1 MLYCERKVMRILF
14 FNTKGEYNFMSNFF
28 RKTSTTTDSR
38 GNVITETKFSYGKII
53 ALAAAVIIAAILL
66 LRMVVTV
73 PTGYTGILTTF
84 GRVEPN
90 TIDAGV
96 HMIAPWQKVVKL
108 DNRAQK
114 VNVETDTF
122 SKDIQ
127 QVKVNLSVNF
137 RIDQSTAQELYKT
150 VGVNYYDSVML
161 PRILENVKAVVA
173 EYSAENLVAK
183 RGELSDEILS
193 RLTDDA
199 AAYGINVISISV
211 EDIDFTDEFTDAVE
225 RKQVATQ
232 NKLAAETEQ
241 AQKTMEE
248 QAAADRAVINA
259 KAKAEQ
265 DIIAANAELEVTKI
279 QAEAALYAGEKEA
292 EMNKRIAE
300 SLTPQLIKYYYIKQ
314 WKGELPKTVLGESS
328 SFMINLDQ

>member
-1 MLYCERKVMRILF
+1 MIKFFYNEEMEELRWGHIIGSVIGLIVAIILA
-14 FNTKGEYNFMSNFF
+14 
-28 RKTSTTTDSR
+28 
-38 GNVITETKFSYGKII
+38 FSMIK
-53 ALAAAVIIAAILL
+53 
-66 LRMVVTV
+66 TV

-84 GRVEPN
+84 GKVEPN
-90 TIDAGV
+90 TVSAGV
-96 HMIAPWQKVVKL
+96 HVIAPWQKIVKL
-108 DNRAQK
+108 DNRTQK
-114 VNVETDTF
+114 VSVETDTF

-127 QVKVNLSVNF
+127 QVKVSLAVNF
-137 RIDQSTAQELYKT
+137 CIDQATAQELYKT
-150 VGVNYYDSVML
+150 VGVNYYESVVL

-183 RGELSDEILS
+183 RGELSDEILT

-199 AAYGINVISISV
+199 AAYGINIISISV

-225 RKQVATQ
+225 RKQVASQ

-248 QAAADRAVINA
+248 QAAADRAVISA

-265 DIIAANAELEVTKI
+265 DVIAANAELEVTKI

-300 SLTPQLIKYYYIKQ
+300 SLTPNLVKYYYIKQ
-314 WKGELPKTVLGESS
+314 WEGVLPKTVLGEDN
-328 SFMINLDQ
+328 SFMISLE

>member
-1 MLYCERKVMRILF
+1 MIKFFYDEKMDEFRWGHIIGSVVALIVAIILA
-14 FNTKGEYNFMSNFF
+14 
-28 RKTSTTTDSR
+28 
-38 GNVITETKFSYGKII
+38 FSMIK
-53 ALAAAVIIAAILL
+53 
-66 LRMVVTV
+66 TV

-84 GRVEPN
+84 GKVEPN
-90 TIDAGV
+90 TVSAGV
-96 HMIAPWQKVVKL
+96 HVIAPWQKIVKL
-108 DNRAQK
+108 DNRTQK
-114 VNVETDTF
+114 VSVETDTF

-127 QVKVNLSVNF
+127 QVKVSLAVNF
-137 RIDQSTAQELYKT
+137 CIDQTTAQELYKT
-150 VGVNYYDSVML
+150 VCVNYYESVVL

-183 RGELSDEILS
+183 RGELSDEILT

-199 AAYGINVISISV
+199 AAYGINIISISV

-248 QAAADRAVINA
+248 QAAADRAVISA

-265 DIIAANAELEVTKI
+265 DVIAANAELEVTKI

-300 SLTPQLIKYYYIKQ
+300 SLTPNLVKYYYIKQ
-314 WKGELPKTVLGESS
+314 WEGVLPKTVLGEDN
-328 SFMINLDQ
+328 SFMISLE

>member
-1 MLYCERKVMRILF
+1 MIKF
-14 FNTKGEYNFMSNFF
+14 FYDEEMDEFKWGHIIGS
-28 RKTSTTTDSR
+28 
-38 GNVITETKFSYGKII
+38 VI
-53 ALAAAVIIAAILL
+53 ALIIVIILAFSMIK
-66 LRMVVTV
+66 TV

-84 GRVEPN
+84 GKVEPN
-90 TIDAGV
+90 TVSAGV
-96 HMIAPWQKVVKL
+96 HVIAPWQKIVKL
-108 DNRAQK
+108 DNRTQK
-114 VNVETDTF
+114 VSVETDTF

-127 QVKVNLSVNF
+127 QVKVSLAVNF
-137 RIDQSTAQELYKT
+137 CIDQATAQELYKT
-150 VGVNYYDSVML
+150 VGVNYYESVVL

-183 RGELSDEILS
+183 RGELSDEILT

-199 AAYGINVISISV
+199 AAYGINIISISV

-248 QAAADRAVINA
+248 QAAADRAVISA

-265 DIIAANAELEVTKI
+265 DVIAANAELEVTKI

-300 SLTPQLIKYYYIKQ
+300 SLTPNLVKYYYIKQ
-314 WKGELPKTVLGESS
+314 WEGVLPKTVLGEDN
-328 SFMINLDQ
+328 SFMISLE

>member
-1 MLYCERKVMRILF
+1 MIKFFYDEEMDEFKWGHIIVSFVALIVAIILA
-14 FNTKGEYNFMSNFF
+14 
-28 RKTSTTTDSR
+28 
-38 GNVITETKFSYGKII
+38 FSMIK
-53 ALAAAVIIAAILL
+53 
-66 LRMVVTV
+66 TV

-84 GRVEPN
+84 GKVEPN
-90 TIDAGV
+90 TVSAGV
-96 HMIAPWQKVVKL
+96 HVIAPWQKIVKL
-108 DNRAQK
+108 DNRTQK
-114 VNVETDTF
+114 VSVETDTF

-127 QVKVNLSVNF
+127 QVKVSLAVNF
-137 RIDQSTAQELYKT
+137 CIDQATAQELYKT
-150 VGVNYYDSVML
+150 VGVNYYESVVL

-183 RGELSDEILS
+183 RGELSDEILT

-199 AAYGINVISISV
+199 AAYGINIISISV

-248 QAAADRAVINA
+248 QAAADRAVISA

-265 DIIAANAELEVTKI
+265 DVIAANAELEVTKI

-292 EMNKRIAE
+292 EMHKRIAE
-300 SLTPQLIKYYYIKQ
+300 SLTPNLVKYYYIKQ
-314 WKGELPKTVLGESS
+314 WEGVLPKTVLGEDN
-328 SFMINLDQ
+328 SFMISLE

>member
-1 MLYCERKVMRILF
+1 MIKF
-14 FNTKGEYNFMSNFF
+14 FYDKEMDEFKWGHMIGSF
-28 RKTSTTTDSR
+28 
-38 GNVITETKFSYGKII
+38 V
-53 ALAAAVIIAAILL
+53 ALIVVIILAFSMIK
-66 LRMVVTV
+66 TV

-84 GRVEPN
+84 GKVEPN
-90 TIDAGV
+90 TVSAGV
-96 HMIAPWQKVVKL
+96 HVIAPWQKIVKL
-108 DNRAQK
+108 DNRTQK
-114 VNVETDTF
+114 VSVETDTF

-127 QVKVNLSVNF
+127 QVKVSLAVNF
-137 RIDQSTAQELYKT
+137 CIDQATAQELYKT
-150 VGVNYYDSVML
+150 VGVNYYDSVVL

-183 RGELSDEILS
+183 RGELSDEILT

-199 AAYGINVISISV
+199 AAYGINIISISV

-248 QAAADRAVINA
+248 QAAADRAVISA

-265 DIIAANAELEVTKI
+265 DVIAANAELEVTKI

-300 SLTPQLIKYYYIKQ
+300 SLTPNLVKYYYIKQ
-314 WKGELPKTVLGESS
+314 WEGVLPKTVLGEDN
-328 SFMINLDQ
+328 SFMISLE

>member
-1 MLYCERKVMRILF
+1 MIKFFYDDKMDEFKWGHMIGSFVALIVAIILA
-14 FNTKGEYNFMSNFF
+14 
-28 RKTSTTTDSR
+28 
-38 GNVITETKFSYGKII
+38 FSMIK
-53 ALAAAVIIAAILL
+53 
-66 LRMVVTV
+66 TV

-84 GRVEPN
+84 GKVEPN
-90 TIDAGV
+90 TVSAGV
-96 HMIAPWQKVVKL
+96 HVIAPWQKIVKL
-108 DNRAQK
+108 DNRTQK
-114 VNVETDTF
+114 VSVETDTF

-127 QVKVNLSVNF
+127 QVKVSLAVNF
-137 RIDQSTAQELYKT
+137 CIDQATAQELYKT
-150 VGVNYYDSVML
+150 VGVNYYESVVL

-183 RGELSDEILS
+183 RGELSDEILT

-199 AAYGINVISISV
+199 AAYGINIISISV

-248 QAAADRAVINA
+248 QAAADRAVISA

-265 DIIAANAELEVTKI
+265 DVIAANAELEVTKI

-300 SLTPQLIKYYYIKQ
+300 SLTPNLVKYYYIKQ
-314 WKGELPKTVLGESS
+314 WEGVLPKTVLGEDN
-328 SFMINLDQ
+328 SFMISLE

>member
-1 MLYCERKVMRILF
+1 MIKFFYDEKMDEFRWGHIIGGVVALIVAIILA
-14 FNTKGEYNFMSNFF
+14 
-28 RKTSTTTDSR
+28 
-38 GNVITETKFSYGKII
+38 FSMIK
-53 ALAAAVIIAAILL
+53 
-66 LRMVVTV
+66 TV

-84 GRVEPN
+84 GKVEPN
-90 TIDAGV
+90 TVSAGV
-96 HMIAPWQKVVKL
+96 HVIAPWQKIVKL
-108 DNRAQK
+108 DNRTQK
-114 VNVETDTF
+114 VSVETDTF

-127 QVKVNLSVNF
+127 QVKVSLAVNF
-137 RIDQSTAQELYKT
+137 CIDQATAQELYKT
-150 VGVNYYDSVML
+150 VGVNYYESVVL

-183 RGELSDEILS
+183 RGELSDEILT

-199 AAYGINVISISV
+199 AAYGINIISISV

-225 RKQVATQ
+225 RKQVASQ

-248 QAAADRAVINA
+248 QAAADRAVISA

-300 SLTPQLIKYYYIKQ
+300 SLTPNLVKYYYIKQ
-314 WKGELPKTVLGESS
+314 WEGVLPKTVLGEDN
-328 SFMINLDQ
+328 SFMISLE

>member
-1 MLYCERKVMRILF
+1 MIKFFYDDKMDEFRWGHIVGSFVALIVALILA
-14 FNTKGEYNFMSNFF
+14 
-28 RKTSTTTDSR
+28 
-38 GNVITETKFSYGKII
+38 FSMIK
-53 ALAAAVIIAAILL
+53 
-66 LRMVVTV
+66 TV
-73 PTGYTGILTTF
+73 PTGYTGILTSF
-84 GRVEPN
+84 GKVEPN
-90 TIDAGV
+90 TVSAGV
-96 HMIAPWQKVVKL
+96 HVIAPWQKIVKL
-108 DNRAQK
+108 DNRTQK
-114 VNVETDTF
+114 VSVETDTF

-127 QVKVNLSVNF
+127 QVKVSLAVNF
-137 RIDQSTAQELYKT
+137 CIDQATAQELYKT
-150 VGVNYYDSVML
+150 VGVNYYESVVL

-183 RGELSDEILS
+183 RGELSDEILT

-199 AAYGINVISISV
+199 AAYGINIISISV

-248 QAAADRAVINA
+248 QAAADRAVISA

-265 DIIAANAELEVTKI
+265 DVIAANAELEVTKI

-300 SLTPQLIKYYYIKQ
+300 SLTPNLVKYYYIKQ
-314 WKGELPKTVLGESS
+314 WEGVLPKTVLGEDN
-328 SFMINLDQ
+328 SFMISLE

>member
-1 MLYCERKVMRILF
+1 MIKFFYDEEMDEFRWGHIIGSVVGLIVAIILAFSMIRI
-14 FNTKGEYNFMSNFF
+14 
-28 RKTSTTTDSR
+28 
-38 GNVITETKFSYGKII
+38 
-53 ALAAAVIIAAILL
+53 
-66 LRMVVTV
+66 V

-84 GRVEPN
+84 GKVEPN
-90 TIDAGV
+90 TVSAGV
-96 HMIAPWQKVVKL
+96 HVIAPWQKIVKL
-108 DNRAQK
+108 DNRTQK
-114 VNVETDTF
+114 VSVETDTF

-127 QVKVNLSVNF
+127 QVKVSLAVNF
-137 RIDQSTAQELYKT
+137 CIDQATAQELYKT
-150 VGVNYYDSVML
+150 VGVNYYESVVL

-183 RGELSDEILS
+183 RGELSDEILT

-199 AAYGINVISISV
+199 AAYGINIISISV

-225 RKQVATQ
+225 RKQVASQ

-248 QAAADRAVINA
+248 QAAADRAVISA

-265 DIIAANAELEVTKI
+265 DVIAANAELEVTKI

-300 SLTPQLIKYYYIKQ
+300 SLTPNLVKYYYIKQ
-314 WKGELPKTVLGESS
+314 WEGVLPKTVLGEDN
-328 SFMINLDQ
+328 SFMISLE

>member
-1 MLYCERKVMRILF
+1 MIKFFYDEKMDEFRWGHLIGSFVALIVALIL
-14 FNTKGEYNFMSNFF
+14 
-28 RKTSTTTDSR
+28 
-38 GNVITETKFSYGKII
+38 
-53 ALAAAVIIAAILL
+53 ALSMIK
-66 LRMVVTV
+66 TV

-84 GRVEPN
+84 GKVEPN
-90 TIDAGV
+90 TVSAGV
-96 HMIAPWQKVVKL
+96 HVIAPWQKIVKL
-108 DNRAQK
+108 DNRTQK
-114 VNVETDTF
+114 VSVETDTF

-127 QVKVNLSVNF
+127 QVKVSLAVNF
-137 RIDQSTAQELYKT
+137 CIDQATAQELYKT
-150 VGVNYYDSVML
+150 VGVNYYESVVL

-183 RGELSDEILS
+183 RGELSDEILT

-199 AAYGINVISISV
+199 AAYGINIISISV

-248 QAAADRAVINA
+248 QAAADRAVISA

-265 DIIAANAELEVTKI
+265 DVIAANAELEVTKI

-300 SLTPQLIKYYYIKQ
+300 SLTPNLVKYYYIKQ
-314 WKGELPKTVLGESS
+314 WEGVLPKTVLGEDN
-328 SFMINLDQ
+328 SFMISLE

>member
-1 MLYCERKVMRILF
+1 MIKF
-14 FNTKGEYNFMSNFF
+14 FYDEDMDEFNWGH
-28 RKTSTTTDSR
+28 
-38 GNVITETKFSYGKII
+38 II
-53 ALAAAVIIAAILL
+53 GSAIVLIVVIILAFSMIK
-66 LRMVVTV
+66 TV
-73 PTGYTGILTTF
+73 PTGYTGILTSF
-84 GRVEPN
+84 GKVEPN
-90 TIDAGV
+90 TVSAGV
-96 HMIAPWQKVVKL
+96 HVIAPWQKIVKL
-108 DNRAQK
+108 DNRTQK
-114 VNVETDTF
+114 VSVETDTF

-127 QVKVNLSVNF
+127 QVKVSLAVNF
-137 RIDQSTAQELYKT
+137 CIDQATAQELYKT
-150 VGVNYYDSVML
+150 VGVNYYESVVL

-183 RGELSDEILS
+183 RGELSDEILT

-199 AAYGINVISISV
+199 AAYGINIISISV

-248 QAAADRAVINA
+248 QAAADRAVISA

-265 DIIAANAELEVTKI
+265 DVIAANAELEVTKI

-300 SLTPQLIKYYYIKQ
+300 SLTPNLVKYYYIKQ
-314 WKGELPKTVLGESS
+314 WEGVLPKTVLGEDN
-328 SFMINLDQ
+328 SFMISLE

>member
-1 MLYCERKVMRILF
+1 MIKF
-14 FNTKGEYNFMSNFF
+14 FYDEKMDEF
-28 RKTSTTTDSR
+28 RW
-38 GNVITETKFSYGKII
+38 GHII
-53 ALAAAVIIAAILL
+53 GSFVALIVVIILAFSMIK
-66 LRMVVTV
+66 TV

-84 GRVEPN
+84 GKVEPN
-90 TIDAGV
+90 TVSAGV
-96 HMIAPWQKVVKL
+96 HVIAPWQKIVKL
-108 DNRAQK
+108 DNRTQK
-114 VNVETDTF
+114 VSVETDTF

-127 QVKVNLSVNF
+127 QVKVSLAVNF
-137 RIDQSTAQELYKT
+137 CIDQATAQELYKT
-150 VGVNYYDSVML
+150 VGVNYYESVVL

-183 RGELSDEILS
+183 RGELSDEILT

-199 AAYGINVISISV
+199 AAYGINIISISV

-248 QAAADRAVINA
+248 QAAADRAVISA

-265 DIIAANAELEVTKI
+265 DVIAANAELEVTKI

-300 SLTPQLIKYYYIKQ
+300 SLTPNLVKYYYIKQ
-314 WKGELPKTVLGESS
+314 WEGVLPKTVLGEDN
-328 SFMINLDQ
+328 SFMISLE

>member
-1 MLYCERKVMRILF
+1 MIKFFYDEEMDEFKWGHLIGSFVALIVALILA
-14 FNTKGEYNFMSNFF
+14 
-28 RKTSTTTDSR
+28 
-38 GNVITETKFSYGKII
+38 FSMIK
-53 ALAAAVIIAAILL
+53 
-66 LRMVVTV
+66 TV

-84 GRVEPN
+84 GKVEPN
-90 TIDAGV
+90 TVSAGV
-96 HMIAPWQKVVKL
+96 HVIAPWQKIVKL
-108 DNRAQK
+108 DNRTQK
-114 VNVETDTF
+114 VSVETDTF

-127 QVKVNLSVNF
+127 QVKVSLAVNF
-137 RIDQSTAQELYKT
+137 CIDQATAQELYKT
-150 VGVNYYDSVML
+150 VGVNYYDSVVL

-183 RGELSDEILS
+183 RGELSDEILT

-199 AAYGINVISISV
+199 AAYGINIISISV

-248 QAAADRAVINA
+248 QAAADRAVISA

-265 DIIAANAELEVTKI
+265 DVIAANAELEVTKI

-300 SLTPQLIKYYYIKQ
+300 SLTPNLVKYYYIKQ
-314 WKGELPKTVLGESS
+314 WEGVLPKTVLGEDN
-328 SFMINLDQ
+328 SFMISLE

>member
-1 MLYCERKVMRILF
+1 MIKFFYDEEMDEFKWGHMIGSFVALIVALILA
-14 FNTKGEYNFMSNFF
+14 
-28 RKTSTTTDSR
+28 
-38 GNVITETKFSYGKII
+38 FSMIK
-53 ALAAAVIIAAILL
+53 
-66 LRMVVTV
+66 TV

-84 GRVEPN
+84 GKVEPN
-90 TIDAGV
+90 TVSAGV
-96 HMIAPWQKVVKL
+96 HVIAPWQKIVKL
-108 DNRAQK
+108 DNRTQK
-114 VNVETDTF
+114 VSVETDTF

-127 QVKVNLSVNF
+127 QVKVSLAVNF
-137 RIDQSTAQELYKT
+137 CIDQATAQELYKT
-150 VGVNYYDSVML
+150 VGVNYYESVVL

-183 RGELSDEILS
+183 RGELSDEILT

-199 AAYGINVISISV
+199 AAYGINIISISV

-248 QAAADRAVINA
+248 QAAADRAVISA

-265 DIIAANAELEVTKI
+265 DVIAANAELEVTKI

-300 SLTPQLIKYYYIKQ
+300 SLTPNLVKYYYIKQ
-314 WKGELPKTVLGESS
+314 WEGVLPKTVLGEDN
-328 SFMINLDQ
+328 SFMISLE

>member
-1 MLYCERKVMRILF
+1 MIKFFYDDKMDEFRWGHIIGSVVGLIVAIILA
-14 FNTKGEYNFMSNFF
+14 
-28 RKTSTTTDSR
+28 
-38 GNVITETKFSYGKII
+38 FSMIK
-53 ALAAAVIIAAILL
+53 
-66 LRMVVTV
+66 TV

-84 GRVEPN
+84 GKVEPN
-90 TIDAGV
+90 TVSAGV
-96 HMIAPWQKVVKL
+96 HVIAPWQKIVKL
-108 DNRAQK
+108 DNRTQK
-114 VNVETDTF
+114 VSVETDTF

-127 QVKVNLSVNF
+127 QVKVSLAVNF
-137 RIDQSTAQELYKT
+137 CIDQATAQELYKT
-150 VGVNYYDSVML
+150 VGVNYYESVVL

-183 RGELSDEILS
+183 RGELSDEILT

-199 AAYGINVISISV
+199 AAYGINIISISV

-225 RKQVATQ
+225 RKQVASQ

-248 QAAADRAVINA
+248 QAAADRAVISA

-265 DIIAANAELEVTKI
+265 DVIAANAELEVTKI

-300 SLTPQLIKYYYIKQ
+300 SLTPNLVKYYYIKQ
-314 WKGELPKTVLGESS
+314 WEGVLPKTVLGEDN
-328 SFMINLDQ
+328 SFMISLE

>member
-1 MLYCERKVMRILF
+1 MIKFFYDKEMDEFRWGHMIGSFVALIVAIILA
-14 FNTKGEYNFMSNFF
+14 
-28 RKTSTTTDSR
+28 
-38 GNVITETKFSYGKII
+38 FSMIK
-53 ALAAAVIIAAILL
+53 
-66 LRMVVTV
+66 TV

-84 GRVEPN
+84 GKVEPN
-90 TIDAGV
+90 TVSAGV
-96 HMIAPWQKVVKL
+96 HVIAPWQKIVKL
-108 DNRAQK
+108 DNRTQK
-114 VNVETDTF
+114 VSVETDTF

-127 QVKVNLSVNF
+127 QVKVSLAVNF
-137 RIDQSTAQELYKT
+137 CIDYATAQELYKT
-150 VGVNYYDSVML
+150 VGVNYYESVVL

-183 RGELSDEILS
+183 RGELSDEILT

-199 AAYGINVISISV
+199 AAYGINIISISV

-248 QAAADRAVINA
+248 QAAADRAVISA

-265 DIIAANAELEVTKI
+265 DVIAANAELEVTKI

-300 SLTPQLIKYYYIKQ
+300 SLTPNLVKYYYIKQ
-314 WKGELPKTVLGESS
+314 WEGVLPKTVLGEDN
-328 SFMINLDQ
+328 SFMISLE

>member
-1 MLYCERKVMRILF
+1 MIKF
-14 FNTKGEYNFMSNFF
+14 FYDEKMDEF
-28 RKTSTTTDSR
+28 RWGHMIGS
-38 GNVITETKFSYGKII
+38 FI
-53 ALAAAVIIAAILL
+53 ALIVALILAFS
-66 LRMVVTV
+66 MIKTV
-73 PTGYTGILTTF
+73 PTGYTGILTSF
-84 GRVEPN
+84 GKVEPN
-90 TIDAGV
+90 TVGAGV
-96 HMIAPWQKVVKL
+96 HVIAPWQKIVKL
-108 DNRAQK
+108 DNRTQK
-114 VNVETDTF
+114 VSVETDTF

-127 QVKVNLSVNF
+127 QVKVSLAVNF
-137 RIDQSTAQELYKT
+137 CIDQATAQELYKT
-150 VGVNYYDSVML
+150 VGVNYYESVVL

-183 RGELSDEILS
+183 RGELSDEILT

-199 AAYGINVISISV
+199 AAYGINIISISV

-248 QAAADRAVINA
+248 QAAADRAVISA

-265 DIIAANAELEVTKI
+265 DVIAANAELEVTKI

-300 SLTPQLIKYYYIKQ
+300 SLTPNLVKYYYIKQ
-314 WKGELPKTVLGESS
+314 WEGVLPKTVLGEDN
-328 SFMINLDQ
+328 SFMISLE

>member
-1 MLYCERKVMRILF
+1 MIKF
-14 FNTKGEYNFMSNFF
+14 FYDEEIDEFKWGHMIGSF
-28 RKTSTTTDSR
+28 
-38 GNVITETKFSYGKII
+38 V
-53 ALAAAVIIAAILL
+53 ALIVVIILAFSMIK
-66 LRMVVTV
+66 TV

-84 GRVEPN
+84 GKVEPN
-90 TIDAGV
+90 TVSAGV
-96 HMIAPWQKVVKL
+96 HVIAPWQKIVKL
-108 DNRAQK
+108 DNRTQK
-114 VNVETDTF
+114 VSVETDTF

-127 QVKVNLSVNF
+127 QVKVSLAVNF
-137 RIDQSTAQELYKT
+137 CIDQATAQELYKT
-150 VGVNYYDSVML
+150 VGVNYYESVVL

-183 RGELSDEILS
+183 RGELSDEILT

-199 AAYGINVISISV
+199 AAYGINIISISV

-248 QAAADRAVINA
+248 QAAADRAVISA

-265 DIIAANAELEVTKI
+265 DVIAANAELEVTKI

-300 SLTPQLIKYYYIKQ
+300 SLTPNLVKYYYIKQ
-314 WKGELPKTVLGESS
+314 WEGVLPKTVLGEDN
-328 SFMINLDQ
+328 SFMISLE

>member
-1 MLYCERKVMRILF
+1 MIKF
-14 FNTKGEYNFMSNFF
+14 FYDKEMDEFKWGHMVGSF
-28 RKTSTTTDSR
+28 
-38 GNVITETKFSYGKII
+38 VVLIV
-53 ALAAAVIIAAILL
+53 AVILAFSMIK
-66 LRMVVTV
+66 TV

-84 GRVEPN
+84 GKVEPN
-90 TIDAGV
+90 TVSAGV
-96 HMIAPWQKVVKL
+96 HVIAPWQKIVKL
-108 DNRAQK
+108 DNRTQK
-114 VNVETDTF
+114 VSVETDTF

-127 QVKVNLSVNF
+127 QVKISLAVNF
-137 RIDQSTAQELYKT
+137 CIDQATAQELYKT
-150 VGVNYYDSVML
+150 VGVNYYESVVL

-183 RGELSDEILS
+183 RGELSDEILT

-199 AAYGINVISISV
+199 AAYGINIISISV

-248 QAAADRAVINA
+248 QAAADRAVISA

-265 DIIAANAELEVTKI
+265 DVIAANAELEVTKI

-300 SLTPQLIKYYYIKQ
+300 SLTPNLVKYYYIKQ
-314 WKGELPKTVLGESS
+314 WEGVLPKTVLGEDN
-328 SFMINLDQ
+328 SFMISLE

>member
-1 MLYCERKVMRILF
+1 MIKFFYDEKMDEFRWAHIIGSVVALIVAIILA
-14 FNTKGEYNFMSNFF
+14 
-28 RKTSTTTDSR
+28 
-38 GNVITETKFSYGKII
+38 FSMIK
-53 ALAAAVIIAAILL
+53 
-66 LRMVVTV
+66 TV

-84 GRVEPN
+84 GKVEPN
-90 TIDAGV
+90 TVSAGV
-96 HMIAPWQKVVKL
+96 HVIAPWQKIVKL
-108 DNRAQK
+108 DNRTQK
-114 VNVETDTF
+114 VSVETDTF

-127 QVKVNLSVNF
+127 QVKVSLAVNF
-137 RIDQSTAQELYKT
+137 CIDQTTAQELYKT
-150 VGVNYYDSVML
+150 VGVNYYDSVVL

-183 RGELSDEILS
+183 RGELSDEILT

-199 AAYGINVISISV
+199 AAYGINIISISV

-248 QAAADRAVINA
+248 QAAADRAVISA

-265 DIIAANAELEVTKI
+265 DVIAANAELEVTKI

-300 SLTPQLIKYYYIKQ
+300 SLTPNLVKYYYIKQ
-314 WKGELPKTVLGESS
+314 WEGVLPKTVLGEDN
-328 SFMINLDQ
+328 SFMISLE

>member
-1 MLYCERKVMRILF
+1 MIKFFYDEKMDEFRWGHIIVSVVALIVAIILA
-14 FNTKGEYNFMSNFF
+14 
-28 RKTSTTTDSR
+28 
-38 GNVITETKFSYGKII
+38 FSMIK
-53 ALAAAVIIAAILL
+53 
-66 LRMVVTV
+66 TV

-84 GRVEPN
+84 GKVEPN
-90 TIDAGV
+90 TVSAGV
-96 HMIAPWQKVVKL
+96 HVIAPWQKIVKL
-108 DNRAQK
+108 DNRTQK
-114 VNVETDTF
+114 VSVETDTF

-127 QVKVNLSVNF
+127 QVKVSLAVNF
-137 RIDQSTAQELYKT
+137 CIDQATAQELYKT
-150 VGVNYYDSVML
+150 VGVNYYDSVVL

-183 RGELSDEILS
+183 RGELSDEILT

-199 AAYGINVISISV
+199 AAYGINIISISV

-225 RKQVATQ
+225 RKQVASQ

-248 QAAADRAVINA
+248 QAAADRAVISA
-259 KAKAEQ
+259 KARAEQ

-300 SLTPQLIKYYYIKQ
+300 SLTPNLVKYYYIKQ
-314 WKGELPKTVLGESS
+314 WEGVLPKTVLGEDS
-328 SFMINLDQ
+328 SFMISLE

>member
-1 MLYCERKVMRILF
+1 MIKF
-14 FNTKGEYNFMSNFF
+14 FYDEDMDEFNWGH
-28 RKTSTTTDSR
+28 
-38 GNVITETKFSYGKII
+38 II
-53 ALAAAVIIAAILL
+53 VSFVALIVVIILAFSMIK
-66 LRMVVTV
+66 TV

-84 GRVEPN
+84 GKVEPN
-90 TIDAGV
+90 TVSAGV
-96 HMIAPWQKVVKL
+96 HIIAPWQKIVKL
-108 DNRAQK
+108 DNRTQK
-114 VNVETDTF
+114 VSVETDTF

-127 QVKVNLSVNF
+127 QVKVSLAVNF
-137 RIDQSTAQELYKT
+137 CIDQATAQELYKT
-150 VGVNYYDSVML
+150 VGVNYYESVVL

-183 RGELSDEILS
+183 RGELSDEILT

-199 AAYGINVISISV
+199 AAYGINIISISV

-248 QAAADRAVINA
+248 QAAADRAVISA

-265 DIIAANAELEVTKI
+265 DVIAANAELEVTKI

-300 SLTPQLIKYYYIKQ
+300 SLTPNLVKYYYIKQ
-314 WKGELPKTVLGESS
+314 WEGVLPKTVLGEDN
-328 SFMINLDQ
+328 SFMISLE

>member
-1 MLYCERKVMRILF
+1 MIKFFYNEEMEEFRWGHIIGSIVALIVAIILA
-14 FNTKGEYNFMSNFF
+14 
-28 RKTSTTTDSR
+28 
-38 GNVITETKFSYGKII
+38 FSMIK
-53 ALAAAVIIAAILL
+53 
-66 LRMVVTV
+66 TV

-84 GRVEPN
+84 GKVEPN
-90 TIDAGV
+90 TVSAGV
-96 HMIAPWQKVVKL
+96 HVIAPWQKIVKL
-108 DNRAQK
+108 DNRTQK
-114 VNVETDTF
+114 VSVETDTF

-127 QVKVNLSVNF
+127 QVKVSLAVNF
-137 RIDQSTAQELYKT
+137 CIDQATAQELYKT
-150 VGVNYYDSVML
+150 VGVNYYESVVL

-183 RGELSDEILS
+183 RGELSDEILT

-199 AAYGINVISISV
+199 AAYGINIISISV

-225 RKQVATQ
+225 RKQVASQ

-248 QAAADRAVINA
+248 QAAADRAVISA

-265 DIIAANAELEVTKI
+265 DVIAANAELEVTKI

-300 SLTPQLIKYYYIKQ
+300 SLTPNLVKYYYIKQ
-314 WKGELPKTVLGESS
+314 WEGVLPKTVLGEDN
-328 SFMINLDQ
+328 SFMISLE

>member
-1 MLYCERKVMRILF
+1 MIKF
-14 FNTKGEYNFMSNFF
+14 FYDEKMDEFKWGH
-28 RKTSTTTDSR
+28 
-38 GNVITETKFSYGKII
+38 II
-53 ALAAAVIIAAILL
+53 GSFVALIVVIILAFSMIK
-66 LRMVVTV
+66 TV

-84 GRVEPN
+84 GKVEPN
-90 TIDAGV
+90 TVSAGV
-96 HMIAPWQKVVKL
+96 HVIAPWQKIVKL
-108 DNRAQK
+108 DNRTQK
-114 VNVETDTF
+114 VSVETDTF

-127 QVKVNLSVNF
+127 QVKVSLAVNF
-137 RIDQSTAQELYKT
+137 CIDQATAQELYKT
-150 VGVNYYDSVML
+150 VGVNYYESVVL

-183 RGELSDEILS
+183 RGELSDEILT

-199 AAYGINVISISV
+199 AAYGINIISISV

-248 QAAADRAVINA
+248 QAAADRAVISA

-265 DIIAANAELEVTKI
+265 DVIAANAELEVTKI

-300 SLTPQLIKYYYIKQ
+300 SLTPNLVKYYYIKQ
-314 WKGELPKTVLGESS
+314 WKGELPKTVLGEDN
-328 SFMINLDQ
+328 SFMISLE

>member
-1 MLYCERKVMRILF
+1 MIKF
-14 FNTKGEYNFMSNFF
+14 FYDKKMDEF
-28 RKTSTTTDSR
+28 RWEHIIGS
-38 GNVITETKFSYGKII
+38 FI
-53 ALAAAVIIAAILL
+53 ALIVAIILAFSMIK
-66 LRMVVTV
+66 TV

-84 GRVEPN
+84 GKVEPN
-90 TIDAGV
+90 TVSAGV
-96 HMIAPWQKVVKL
+96 HVIAPWQKIVKL
-108 DNRAQK
+108 DNRTQK
-114 VNVETDTF
+114 VSVETDTF

-127 QVKVNLSVNF
+127 QVKVSLAVNF
-137 RIDQSTAQELYKT
+137 CIDQATAQELYKT
-150 VGVNYYDSVML
+150 VGVNYYESVVL

-183 RGELSDEILS
+183 RGELSDEILT

-199 AAYGINVISISV
+199 AAYGINIISISV

-248 QAAADRAVINA
+248 QAAADRAVISA

-265 DIIAANAELEVTKI
+265 DVIAANAELEVTKI

-300 SLTPQLIKYYYIKQ
+300 SLTPNLVKYYYIKQ
-314 WKGELPKTVLGESS
+314 WEGVLPKTVLGEDN
-328 SFMINLDQ
+328 SFMISLE

>member
-1 MLYCERKVMRILF
+1 MIKFFYDEKMDEFRWGHIIGSIVGLIVAIILA
-14 FNTKGEYNFMSNFF
+14 
-28 RKTSTTTDSR
+28 
-38 GNVITETKFSYGKII
+38 FSMIK
-53 ALAAAVIIAAILL
+53 
-66 LRMVVTV
+66 TV

-84 GRVEPN
+84 GKVEPN
-90 TIDAGV
+90 TVSAGV
-96 HMIAPWQKVVKL
+96 HVIAPWQKIVKL
-108 DNRAQK
+108 DNRTQK
-114 VNVETDTF
+114 VSVETDTF

-127 QVKVNLSVNF
+127 QVKVSLAVNF
-137 RIDQSTAQELYKT
+137 CIDQATAQELYKT
-150 VGVNYYDSVML
+150 VGVNYYESVVL

-183 RGELSDEILS
+183 RGELSDEILT

-199 AAYGINVISISV
+199 AAYGINIISISV

-225 RKQVATQ
+225 RKQVASQ

-248 QAAADRAVINA
+248 QAAADRAVISA

-265 DIIAANAELEVTKI
+265 DVIAANAELEVTKI

-300 SLTPQLIKYYYIKQ
+300 SLTPNLVKYYYIKQ
-314 WKGELPKTVLGESS
+314 WEGVLPKTVLGEDN
-328 SFMINLDQ
+328 SFMISLE

>member
-1 MLYCERKVMRILF
+1 MIKFFYDEQMDACRWGHLIGSFVALIVALILA
-14 FNTKGEYNFMSNFF
+14 
-28 RKTSTTTDSR
+28 
-38 GNVITETKFSYGKII
+38 FSMIK
-53 ALAAAVIIAAILL
+53 
-66 LRMVVTV
+66 TV

-90 TIDAGV
+90 TVSAGV
-96 HMIAPWQKVVKL
+96 HVIAPWQKIVKL
-108 DNRAQK
+108 DNRTQK
-114 VNVETDTF
+114 VSVETDTF

-127 QVKVNLSVNF
+127 QVKVSLAVNF
-137 RIDQSTAQELYKT
+137 CIDQATAQELYKT
-150 VGVNYYDSVML
+150 VGVNYYESVVL

-183 RGELSDEILS
+183 RGELSDEILT

-199 AAYGINVISISV
+199 AAYGINIISISL

-225 RKQVATQ
+225 RKQVASQ

-248 QAAADRAVINA
+248 QAAADRAVISA

-265 DIIAANAELEVTKI
+265 DVIAANAELEVTKI

-300 SLTPQLIKYYYIKQ
+300 SLTPNLVKYYYIKQ
-314 WKGELPKTVLGESS
+314 WEGVLPKTVLGEDN
-328 SFMINLDQ
+328 SFMISLE

>member
-1 MLYCERKVMRILF
+1 MIKFFYDEKMDEFRWGHIIVSVVALIVAIILA
-14 FNTKGEYNFMSNFF
+14 
-28 RKTSTTTDSR
+28 
-38 GNVITETKFSYGKII
+38 FSMIK
-53 ALAAAVIIAAILL
+53 
-66 LRMVVTV
+66 TV

-84 GRVEPN
+84 GKVEPN
-90 TIDAGV
+90 TVSAGV
-96 HMIAPWQKVVKL
+96 HVIAPWQKIVKL
-108 DNRAQK
+108 DNRTQK
-114 VNVETDTF
+114 VSVETDTF

-127 QVKVNLSVNF
+127 QVKVSLAVNF
-137 RIDQSTAQELYKT
+137 CIDQTTAQELYKT
-150 VGVNYYDSVML
+150 VGVNYYESVVL

-183 RGELSDEILS
+183 RGELSDEILT

-199 AAYGINVISISV
+199 AAYGINIISISV

-225 RKQVATQ
+225 RKQVASQ

-248 QAAADRAVINA
+248 QAAADRAVISA
-259 KAKAEQ
+259 KARAEQ

-300 SLTPQLIKYYYIKQ
+300 SLTPNLVKYYYIKQ
-314 WKGELPKTVLGESS
+314 WEGVLPKTVLGEDN
-328 SFMINLDQ
+328 SFMISLE

>member
-1 MLYCERKVMRILF
+1 MIKFFYDEEMDEFKWGHMIGSFVALIVAIILA
-14 FNTKGEYNFMSNFF
+14 
-28 RKTSTTTDSR
+28 
-38 GNVITETKFSYGKII
+38 FSMIK
-53 ALAAAVIIAAILL
+53 
-66 LRMVVTV
+66 TV
-73 PTGYTGILTTF
+73 PTGYTGILTSF
-84 GRVEPN
+84 GKVEPN
-90 TIDAGV
+90 TVSAGV
-96 HMIAPWQKVVKL
+96 HVIAPWQKIVKL
-108 DNRAQK
+108 DNRTQK
-114 VNVETDTF
+114 VSVETDTF

-127 QVKVNLSVNF
+127 QVKVSLAVNF
-137 RIDQSTAQELYKT
+137 CIDQATAQELYKT
-150 VGVNYYDSVML
+150 VGVNYYDSVVL

-183 RGELSDEILS
+183 RGELSDEILT

-199 AAYGINVISISV
+199 AAYGINIISISV

-248 QAAADRAVINA
+248 QAAADRAVISA

-265 DIIAANAELEVTKI
+265 DVIAANAELEVTKI

-300 SLTPQLIKYYYIKQ
+300 SLTPNLVKYYYIKQ
-314 WKGELPKTVLGESS
+314 WEGVLPKTVLGEDN
-328 SFMINLDQ
+328 SFMISLE

>member
-1 MLYCERKVMRILF
+1 MIKFFYDEKMDEFRWGHIIGSVVALIVAIILA
-14 FNTKGEYNFMSNFF
+14 
-28 RKTSTTTDSR
+28 
-38 GNVITETKFSYGKII
+38 FSMIK
-53 ALAAAVIIAAILL
+53 
-66 LRMVVTV
+66 TV

-84 GRVEPN
+84 GKVEPN
-90 TIDAGV
+90 TVSAGV
-96 HMIAPWQKVVKL
+96 HVIAPWQKVVKL
-108 DNRAQK
+108 DNRTQK
-114 VNVETDTF
+114 VSVETDTF

-127 QVKVNLSVNF
+127 QVKVSLAVNF
-137 RIDQSTAQELYKT
+137 CIDQATAQELYKT
-150 VGVNYYDSVML
+150 VGVNYYESVVL

-183 RGELSDEILS
+183 RGELSDEILT

-199 AAYGINVISISV
+199 AAYGINIISISV

-248 QAAADRAVINA
+248 QAAADRAVISA

-265 DIIAANAELEVTKI
+265 DVIAANAELEVTKI

-300 SLTPQLIKYYYIKQ
+300 SLTPNLVKYYYIKQ
-314 WKGELPKTVLGESS
+314 WEGVLPKTVLGEDN
-328 SFMINLDQ
+328 SFMISLE

>member
-1 MLYCERKVMRILF
+1 MIKFFYDEEMDEFKWGHLIGSFVALIVAIILA
-14 FNTKGEYNFMSNFF
+14 
-28 RKTSTTTDSR
+28 
-38 GNVITETKFSYGKII
+38 FSMIK
-53 ALAAAVIIAAILL
+53 
-66 LRMVVTV
+66 TV

-84 GRVEPN
+84 GKVEPN
-90 TIDAGV
+90 TVSAGV
-96 HMIAPWQKVVKL
+96 HVIAPWQKIVKL
-108 DNRAQK
+108 DNRTQK
-114 VNVETDTF
+114 VSVETDTF

-127 QVKVNLSVNF
+127 QVKVSLAVNF
-137 RIDQSTAQELYKT
+137 CIDQATAQELYKT
-150 VGVNYYDSVML
+150 VGVNYYESVVL

-183 RGELSDEILS
+183 RGELSDEILT

-199 AAYGINVISISV
+199 AAYGINIISISV

-248 QAAADRAVINA
+248 QAAADRAVISA

-265 DIIAANAELEVTKI
+265 DVIAANAELEVTKI

-300 SLTPQLIKYYYIKQ
+300 SLTPNLVKYYYIKQ
-314 WKGELPKTVLGESS
+314 WEGVLPKTVLGEDN
-328 SFMINLDQ
+328 SFMISLE

>member
-1 MLYCERKVMRILF
+1 MMKKMDEFRWGHIIGSVVALIVAIILA
-14 FNTKGEYNFMSNFF
+14 
-28 RKTSTTTDSR
+28 
-38 GNVITETKFSYGKII
+38 FSMIK
-53 ALAAAVIIAAILL
+53 
-66 LRMVVTV
+66 TV

-84 GRVEPN
+84 GKVEPN
-90 TIDAGV
+90 TVGAGV
-96 HMIAPWQKVVKL
+96 HVIAPWQKIVKL
-108 DNRAQK
+108 DNRTQK
-114 VNVETDTF
+114 VSVETDTF

-127 QVKVNLSVNF
+127 QVKVSLAVNF
-137 RIDQSTAQELYKT
+137 CIDQATAQELYKT
-150 VGVNYYDSVML
+150 VGVNYYESVVL

-183 RGELSDEILS
+183 RGELSDEILT

-199 AAYGINVISISV
+199 AAYGINIISISV

-225 RKQVATQ
+225 RKQVASQ

-248 QAAADRAVINA
+248 QAAADRAVISA

-265 DIIAANAELEVTKI
+265 DVIAANAELEVTKI

-300 SLTPQLIKYYYIKQ
+300 SLTPNLVKYYYIKQ
-314 WKGELPKTVLGESS
+314 WEGVLPKTVLGEDN
-328 SFMINLDQ
+328 SFMISLE

>member
-1 MLYCERKVMRILF
+1 MIKFFYDEKMDEFRWGHIIGSVVALIVAIILA
-14 FNTKGEYNFMSNFF
+14 
-28 RKTSTTTDSR
+28 
-38 GNVITETKFSYGKII
+38 FSMIK
-53 ALAAAVIIAAILL
+53 
-66 LRMVVTV
+66 TV

-84 GRVEPN
+84 GKVEPN
-90 TIDAGV
+90 TVSAGV
-96 HMIAPWQKVVKL
+96 HVIAPWQKIVKL
-108 DNRAQK
+108 DNRTQK
-114 VNVETDTF
+114 VSVETDTF

-127 QVKVNLSVNF
+127 QVKVSLAVNF
-137 RIDQSTAQELYKT
+137 CIDQTTAQELYKT
-150 VGVNYYDSVML
+150 VGVNYYDSVVL

-183 RGELSDEILS
+183 RGELSDEILT

-199 AAYGINVISISV
+199 AAYGINIISISV

-248 QAAADRAVINA
+248 QAAADRAVISA

-265 DIIAANAELEVTKI
+265 DVIAANAELEVTKI

-300 SLTPQLIKYYYIKQ
+300 SLTPNLVKYYYIKQ
-314 WKGELPKTVLGESS
+314 WEGVLPKTVLGEDN
-328 SFMINLDQ
+328 SFMISLE

>member
-1 MLYCERKVMRILF
+1 MIKF
-14 FNTKGEYNFMSNFF
+14 FYDKEMDEFKWGHMVGSF
-28 RKTSTTTDSR
+28 
-38 GNVITETKFSYGKII
+38 V
-53 ALAAAVIIAAILL
+53 ALIVAVILAFSMIK
-66 LRMVVTV
+66 TV

-84 GRVEPN
+84 GKVEPN
-90 TIDAGV
+90 TVSAGV
-96 HMIAPWQKVVKL
+96 HVIAPWQKIVKL
-108 DNRAQK
+108 DNRTQK
-114 VNVETDTF
+114 VSVETDTF

-127 QVKVNLSVNF
+127 QVKVSLAVNF
-137 RIDQSTAQELYKT
+137 CIDQATAQELYKT
-150 VGVNYYDSVML
+150 VGVNYYDSVVL

-183 RGELSDEILS
+183 RGELSDEILT

-199 AAYGINVISISV
+199 AAYGINIISISV

-248 QAAADRAVINA
+248 QAAADRAVISA

-265 DIIAANAELEVTKI
+265 DVIAANAELEVTKI

-292 EMNKRIAE
+292 KMNKRIAE
-300 SLTPQLIKYYYIKQ
+300 SLTPNLVKYYYIKQ
-314 WKGELPKTVLGESS
+314 WEGVLPKTVLGEDN
-328 SFMINLDQ
+328 SFMISLE

>member
-1 MLYCERKVMRILF
+1 MIKFFYDEKMDEFRWGHIIGSVVALIVAIIL
-14 FNTKGEYNFMSNFF
+14 T
-28 RKTSTTTDSR
+28 
-38 GNVITETKFSYGKII
+38 FSMIK
-53 ALAAAVIIAAILL
+53 
-66 LRMVVTV
+66 TV

-84 GRVEPN
+84 GKVEPN
-90 TIDAGV
+90 TVSAGV
-96 HMIAPWQKVVKL
+96 HVIAPWQKIVKL
-108 DNRAQK
+108 DNRTQK
-114 VNVETDTF
+114 VSVETDTF

-127 QVKVNLSVNF
+127 QVKVSLAVNF
-137 RIDQSTAQELYKT
+137 CIDQATAQELYKT
-150 VGVNYYDSVML
+150 VGVNYYESVVL

-183 RGELSDEILS
+183 RGELSDEILT

-199 AAYGINVISISV
+199 AAYGINIISISV

-225 RKQVATQ
+225 RKQVASQ

-248 QAAADRAVINA
+248 QAAADRAVISA

-300 SLTPQLIKYYYIKQ
+300 SLTPNLVKYYYIKQ
-314 WKGELPKTVLGESS
+314 WEGVLPKTVLGEDN
-328 SFMINLDQ
+328 SFMISLE